1 MEKTEIDA
9 EKIGILA
16 MDNAKVKVK
25 KLVVN
30 IIFPKQDECLK
41 GRGIFI
47 IFSLVF
53 SIAAWVLGICANL
66 VVDDSVIKSMALRGP
81 SILLWV
87 LGLACMIYLHYL
99 KKYQKYK

>member
-66 VVDDSVIKSMALRGP
+66 VVDDTFAFVKSIKKTSLCQAQ
-81 SILLWV
+81 IIV
-87 LGLACMIYLHYL
+87 D
-99 KKYQKYK
+99 

>member
-30 IIFPKQDECLK
+30 IICPKQDECLK

-53 SIAAWVLGICANL
+53 YIAAWVLGVCANL
-66 VVDDSVIKSMALRGP
+66 VVDDSVIKSMALGSP
-81 SILLWV
+81 AILLWV
-87 LGLACMIYLHYL
+87 LAMACMLVLHF
-99 KKYQKYK
+99 KKY

>member
-53 SIAAWVLGICANL
+53 SIAAWVLGVCANL
-66 VVDDSVIKSMALRGP
+66 VVDDSVIKSMALGSP
-81 SILLWV
+81 AILLWV
-87 LGLACMIYLHYL
+87 LAMACMLVLHF
-99 KKYQKYK
+99 KKY